1 MKGARR
7 GKQETKRCDSVHLV
21 AAVSVEKKY
30 FIVYFISEEILTMA
44 DTDGKNKSISLIHTR
59 RVCGENKLA
68 YGWVYV
74 GSLEEKLSAIT
85 LHDYCNNRDI
95 TGG

>member
-1 MKGARR
+1 
-7 GKQETKRCDSVHLV
+7 
-21 AAVSVEKKY
+21 
-30 FIVYFISEEILTMA
+30 MA